1 MYSAWCC
8 SAVSVVPSFERR
20 FVTRLVVIFSYPHI
34 PLFRTSLTL
43 PSLTATALMLGN
55 WRIDIRLFEYLGD
68 VGKTAK
74 RLLASRALAG
84 WDKIDVQPTNPTFL
98 LDHNFTKEVVEK
110 MILHAYGEH
119 LRGMGEM
126 PFLP

>member
-1 MYSAWCC
+1 
-8 SAVSVVPSFERR
+8 
-20 FVTRLVVIFSYPHI
+20 
-34 PLFRTSLTL
+34 
-43 PSLTATALMLGN
+43 MLGN